1 MAFNRG
7 DLLISKYPTIHRMR
21 SGSWGTERVDMALVI
36 GCSARDPEYV
46 DALLGERIVIIK
58 IDDYVKVV
66 PR

>member
-1 MAFNRG
+1 
-7 DLLISKYPTIHRMR
+7 
-21 SGSWGTERVDMALVI
+21 MALVI

>member
-1 MAFNRG
+1 
-7 DLLISKYPTIHRMR
+7 
-21 SGSWGTERVDMALVI
+21 MALVI

-66 PR
+66 PRCAALHLSTVIFFYRWEILSRP